1 MYNEVLEKVIKVLSV
16 VTSNDAITEDN
27 ELLEDLD
34 IDSMNLL
41 MILSSMEAEFG
52 VHIDENETSKMFTV
66 KDIAEIISV
75 AARKDFLD

>member
-1 MYNEVLEKVIKVLSV
+1 MYNEILEKVIKVLSL
-16 VTSNDAITEDN
+16 VTSNDEITADS

-52 VHIDENETSKMFTV
+52 VHIDENETSNLFTV
-66 KDIAEIISV
+66 KDIAEIIV
-75 AARKDFLD
+75 ALKNK

>member
-16 VTSNDAITEDN
+16 VTSKDEITEDN

-66 KDIAEIISV
+66 KDIAEIIVELKS
-75 AARKDFLD
+75 K